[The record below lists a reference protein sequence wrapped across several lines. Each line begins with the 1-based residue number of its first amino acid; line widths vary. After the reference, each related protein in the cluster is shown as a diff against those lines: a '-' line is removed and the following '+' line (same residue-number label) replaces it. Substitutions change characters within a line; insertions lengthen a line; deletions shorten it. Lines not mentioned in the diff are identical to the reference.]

1 MSGRAGRLGHHE
13 NGHVILLPQNDAELE
28 YAKELVSPKNDEV
41 SSQLLTMSVSRTV
54 LSLVAAHAV
63 SSKEELAIFFK
74 NTFYWHEVLEYN
86 LKLLDEIVDKARNAI
101 DWLLDK
107 RFVEETHS
115 IILPTPLGKSTS
127 LSGLLPET
135 ANGFVEL
142 LTNDADKMEK
152 NFDAYECGLIHWA
165 ITCPEFTDE
174 FPSRFLPWASGQM
187 KPESSLFMQHVLHL
201 TAWDRTNDQVTRSV
215 HALNLFIQ
223 GEAERKIRFATGIS
237 AGNLHRLALDIS
249 WILEGLSCVSGA
261 SDLGC
266 SQAVTNNLSMLAR
279 RVRWGTPVEALD
291 VLRIASRKSVPG
303 VGRQR
308 VMALIVNGLVTVMD
322 VITAKKDQL
331 GRLLNSDKR
340 ADALLAALSDSFD
353 GTSSNFERL
362 HLQLGTELGIR
373 EKVLRANQATG
384 VEYDDAI
391 YTLLKE
397 ELNWSVNRVDDG
409 KRQNVPD
416 IELVL
421 GNTSLLIE
429 CKTVTKHPVIG
440 KEEAFA
446 VQQKAADYLTQ
457 IKRITLG
464 KPDFDETSKKKAAAS
479 REITLVKHD
488 LFMEGLIR
496 VLTGRLSAADF
507 VSWLAEPGVSE
518 LNRLPGTPTFAEPK

>member
-237 AGNLHRLALDIS
+237 AGNLHRLA
-249 WILEGLSCVSGA
+249 
-261 SDLGC
+261 
-266 SQAVTNNLSMLAR
+266 
-279 RVRWGTPVEALD
+279 
-291 VLRIASRKSVPG
+291 
-303 VGRQR
+303 
-308 VMALIVNGLVTVMD
+308 
-322 VITAKKDQL
+322 
-331 GRLLNSDKR
+331 
-340 ADALLAALSDSFD
+340 
-353 GTSSNFERL
+353 
-362 HLQLGTELGIR
+362 
-373 EKVLRANQATG
+373 
-384 VEYDDAI
+384 
-391 YTLLKE
+391 
-397 ELNWSVNRVDDG
+397 
-409 KRQNVPD
+409 
-416 IELVL
+416 
-421 GNTSLLIE
+421 
-429 CKTVTKHPVIG
+429 
-440 KEEAFA
+440 
-446 VQQKAADYLTQ
+446 
-457 IKRITLG
+457 
-464 KPDFDETSKKKAAAS
+464 
-479 REITLVKHD
+479 
-488 LFMEGLIR
+488 
-496 VLTGRLSAADF
+496 
-507 VSWLAEPGVSE
+507 
-518 LNRLPGTPTFAEPK
+518 